1 MNALCISD
9 SINIC
14 DLMQGLCY
22 GSDQRSIWQ
31 NILDWATNDWEK
43 VKEEMR
49 IQQYVPPNTSQ
60 APSDLWFLTPQFVFW
75 YLTVCN
81 KFIFCDSA

>member
-1 MNALCISD
+1 MNALCTSD

-43 VKEEMR
+43 VKEGMR
-49 IQQYVPPNTSQ
+49 IQQYVPPYTSQ

-81 KFIFCDSA
+81 KFLFCDSA